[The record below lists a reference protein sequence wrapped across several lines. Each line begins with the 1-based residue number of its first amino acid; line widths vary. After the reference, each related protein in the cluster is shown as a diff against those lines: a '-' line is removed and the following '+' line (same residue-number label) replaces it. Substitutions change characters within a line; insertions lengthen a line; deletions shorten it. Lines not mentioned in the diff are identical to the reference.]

1 VGTGAVI
8 LGSLLCHDILRTP
21 RTHVLKRGL
30 IGAEPGI
37 ELLSLSFLRLGH
49 PAFPYQM
56 GIIRPVEMK
65 LGRVGA
71 VLVVPT
77 PTAACGYPGWMM
89 IDTAV
94 VGTKGG
100 GLYASVSSLVKSN
113 DFYVIP

>member
-1 VGTGAVI
+1 
-8 LGSLLCHDILRTP
+8 
-21 RTHVLKRGL
+21 
-30 IGAEPGI
+30 
-37 ELLSLSFLRLGH
+37 
-49 PAFPYQM
+49 M

-94 VGTKGG
+94 VGTKGWDCTHRFPPEG
-100 GLYASVSSLVKSN
+100 RAMIFMSFRDKLLLDRPGFFFTNIAAG
-113 DFYVIP
+113 